1 ARISPTPLL
10 LIATGR
16 DLPAELDANRLYAEA
31 AEEPVELWE
40 LPDVNHTAALRE
52 RPQEYEERVV
62 GFFDDALL
70 DVTP

>member
-1 ARISPTPLL
+1 VRLARRGPRRDRLVPAAPT
-10 LIATGR
+10 
-16 DLPAELDANRLYAEA
+16 
-31 AEEPVELWE
+31 
-40 LPDVNHTAALRE
+40 ALRE